1 MLDANISYT
10 RFSLLIHIRDI
21 SMHFAISRVNIMYIC
36 ITFVILRSKEL
47 NKAKIMFIV
56 AIFVKQGGGGRRH
69 TL

>member
-47 NKAKIMFIV
+47 NKAEIMFIV
-56 AIFVKQGGGGRRH
+56 AIFVNKEV
-69 TL
+69 L

>member
-1 MLDANISYT
+1 MKELTLNQNMLDANISYT

-47 NKAKIMFIV
+47 KT
-56 AIFVKQGGGGRRH
+56 KQR
-69 TL
+69 